1 MKTHL
6 LAAGLAS
13 TLVSILAASSL
24 SAAEYARPKAYGAA
38 DVQKHAQSNKAAI
51 EDWRV
56 TFWEKNRFSSN

>member
-1 MKTHL
+1 MKTLL

-13 TLVSILAASSL
+13 TLASTLAASSL

-56 TFWEKNRFSSN
+56 KFWEKNLINSN